1 MDSSFN
7 EIIPALDEIRPPDK
21 VKREKLM
28 QDDDRSDYDRE
39 IEEVLYLSMQEA
51 KEEEIKN
58 HKFEEEVINSYLEK
72 QCKRRELFRDLL
84 VKMNKVSRFDKDVKE
99 LNEILDP
106 IIEAY
111 CLDYIQ
117 FYEVDKETHNK
128 VFQVLKTIR
137 VNKNTLDILKTIIVT
152 QL

>member
-58 HKFEEEVINSYLEK
+58 HKFEE
-72 QCKRRELFRDLL
+72 
-84 VKMNKVSRFDKDVKE
+84 
-99 LNEILDP
+99 
-106 IIEAY
+106 
-111 CLDYIQ
+111 
-117 FYEVDKETHNK
+117 
-128 VFQVLKTIR
+128 
-137 VNKNTLDILKTIIVT
+137 
-152 QL
+152 

>member
-21 VKREKLM
+21 VKREQLA
-28 QDDDRSDYDRE
+28 QNDDRSDYDRE

-117 FYEVDKETHNK
+117 FYEVDKETHDK
-128 VFQVLKTIR
+128 VFQVLGTIR

>member
-1 MDSSFN
+1 
-7 EIIPALDEIRPPDK
+7 
-21 VKREKLM
+21 M